1 MILVKNCEAVMVH
14 VLGTLEVQRWATSL
28 GLISVGQGLIAY
40 KDYSQIRS

>member
-28 GLISVGQGLIAY
+28 GLISGGQGLSAY